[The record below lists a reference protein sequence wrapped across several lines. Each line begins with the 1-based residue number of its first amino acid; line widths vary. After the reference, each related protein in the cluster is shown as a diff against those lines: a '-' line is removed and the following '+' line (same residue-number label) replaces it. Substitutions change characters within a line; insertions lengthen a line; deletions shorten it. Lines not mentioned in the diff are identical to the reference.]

1 MIAFYGKNSPYSN
14 FHYVE
19 FDYKGYKVT
28 SSEQAFM
35 LEKALM
41 FDESMVEPILST
53 TNPMEIKKL
62 GRKVKNFDEKKW
74 NTVRYNIM
82 VDILC
87 AKFSVEPL
95 KSELYGTGDELMVE
109 ASPTDKIWGA
119 GLALGDPRLN
129 YPKYYPGKNL
139 LGHALMDARQK
150 LRSKQEQLDI
160 EGE

>member
-1 MIAFYGKNSPYSN
+1 MVKNSPYSN
-14 FHYVE
+14 FYYVE
-19 FDYKGYKVT
+19 FEYKGYKVT

-41 FDESMVEPILST
+41 FDKSMVERILST
-53 TNPMEIKKL
+53 TNPAEIKKL

-74 NTVRYNIM
+74 NEVRYDIM

-87 AKFSVEPL
+87 AKFSTEPL
-95 KSELYGTGDELMVE
+95 KTELLNTGIEFIVE

-129 YPKYYPGKNL
+129 YAKYYPDRNL
-139 LGHALMDARQK
+139 LGHALMDARAR
-150 LRSKQEQLDI
+150 LGDM
-160 EGE
+160 

>member
-1 MIAFYGKNSPYSN
+1 MITFYGKNSPYSN
-14 FHYVE
+14 FYYGE
-19 FDYKGYKVT
+19 FEYKGYKVT

-41 FDESMVEPILST
+41 FDKSMVERILST
-53 TNPMEIKKL
+53 TNSAEIKKL

-74 NTVRYNIM
+74 NEVRYDIM

-95 KSELYGTGDELMVE
+95 KLELVGTDDEFIVE

-129 YPKYYPGKNL
+129 YARYYPGRNL
-139 LGHALMDARQK
+139 LGHALMDARAR
-150 LRSKQEQLDI
+150 LGDM
-160 EGE
+160 

>member
-1 MIAFYGKNSPYSN
+1 MITFYGKNSPYSN
-14 FHYVE
+14 FYYVE
-19 FDYKGYKVT
+19 FEYKGYKVT

-41 FDESMVEPILST
+41 FDKSMVERILST
-53 TNPMEIKKL
+53 TNPAEIKKL

-74 NTVRYNIM
+74 NEVRYDIM

-87 AKFSVEPL
+87 AKFSTEPL
-95 KSELYGTGDELMVE
+95 KTELLDTGIEFIVE

-129 YPKYYPGKNL
+129 YAKYYPGRNL
-139 LGHALMDARQK
+139 LGHALMDARAR
-150 LRSKQEQLDI
+150 LGDM
-160 EGE
+160 

>member
-1 MIAFYGKNSPYSN
+1 MITFYGKNSHYSN
-14 FHYVE
+14 FYYVE

-41 FDESMVEPILST
+41 FDKSMVERILST
-53 TNPMEIKKL
+53 TNPVEIKKL

-74 NTVRYNIM
+74 NEARYDIM

-87 AKFSVEPL
+87 AKFSTEPL
-95 KSELYGTGDELMVE
+95 RTELLSTGIEFIVE

-129 YPKYYPGKNL
+129 YAKYYPGRNL
-139 LGHALMDARQK
+139 LGHALMDTRAR
-150 LRSKQEQLDI
+150 LGDM
-160 EGE
+160 

>member
-1 MIAFYGKNSPYSN
+1 MITFYGKNSPYSN
-14 FHYVE
+14 FYYVE

-41 FDESMVEPILST
+41 FDKSMVERILST
-53 TNPMEIKKL
+53 TNLAEIKKL

-74 NTVRYNIM
+74 NEVRYDIM

-87 AKFSVEPL
+87 AKFSIEPL
-95 KSELYGTGDELMVE
+95 KTELLNTGIEFIVE

-129 YPKYYPGKNL
+129 YAKYYPGRNL
-139 LGHALMDARQK
+139 LGHALMDARAR
-150 LRSKQEQLDI
+150 LGDM
-160 EGE
+160 

>member
-1 MIAFYGKNSPYSN
+1 MITFYGKNSPYSN
-14 FHYVE
+14 FYYVE

-41 FDESMVEPILST
+41 FDKSMVERILST
-53 TNPMEIKKL
+53 TNPAEIKKL

-74 NTVRYNIM
+74 IEVRYDIM

-87 AKFSVEPL
+87 AKFSIEPL
-95 KSELYGTGDELMVE
+95 KTELLNTGIEFIVE

-129 YPKYYPGKNL
+129 YAKYYPGRNL
-139 LGHALMDARQK
+139 LGHALMDARAR
-150 LRSKQEQLDI
+150 LGDM
-160 EGE
+160 

>member
-1 MIAFYGKNSPYSN
+1 MITFYGKNSPYSN
-14 FHYVE
+14 FYYVE

-41 FDESMVEPILST
+41 FDESMVERILST
-53 TNPMEIKKL
+53 TNPAEIKKL

-74 NTVRYNIM
+74 NKVRYDIM

-87 AKFSVEPL
+87 AKFSIEPL
-95 KSELYGTGDELMVE
+95 KSELLSTGIEFIVE

-129 YPKYYPGKNL
+129 YAKYYPGRNL
-139 LGHALMDARQK
+139 LGHALMDARAR
-150 LRSKQEQLDI
+150 LGDM
-160 EGE
+160 

>member
-1 MIAFYGKNSPYSN
+1 MITFYGKNSPYSN
-14 FHYVE
+14 FYYVE

-41 FDESMVEPILST
+41 FDKSMVKRILST
-53 TNPMEIKKL
+53 TNPAEIKKL
-62 GRKVKNFDEKKW
+62 GRKVKNFDEKKL
-74 NTVRYNIM
+74 NEVRYDIM

-87 AKFSVEPL
+87 AKFSIEPL
-95 KSELYGTGDELMVE
+95 KTELLNTGIEFIVE

-129 YPKYYPGKNL
+129 YAKYYPGRNL
-139 LGHALMDARQK
+139 LGHALMDARAR
-150 LRSKQEQLDI
+150 LGDM
-160 EGE
+160 

>member
-19 FDYKGYKVT
+19 FEYKGYKVT

-35 LEKALM
+35 LEKALL
-41 FDESMVEPILST
+41 FDESMVKPILAT
-53 TNPMEIKKL
+53 TNPMAIKKL
-62 GRKVKNFDEKKW
+62 GRKVKNFDNKKW
-74 NTVRYNIM
+74 DEVRYNIM
-82 VDILC
+82 VGILC

-95 KSELYGTGDELMVE
+95 KSELLGTGDEYIVE
-109 ASPTDKIWGA
+109 ASPSDKIWGA

-139 LGHALMDARQK
+139 LGQTLMDVRTRLRQ
-150 LRSKQEQLDI
+150 I
-160 EGE
+160 

>member
-1 MIAFYGKNSPYSN
+1 MITFYGKNSPYSN
-14 FHYVE
+14 FYYVE
-19 FDYKGYKVT
+19 FDYKGYNVT

-41 FDESMVEPILST
+41 FDKSMVERILST
-53 TNPMEIKKL
+53 TNPAEIKKL

-74 NTVRYNIM
+74 NEVRYDIM

-87 AKFSVEPL
+87 AKFSIEPL
-95 KSELYGTGDELMVE
+95 KTELLNTGIEFIVE

-129 YPKYYPGKNL
+129 YAKYYPGRNL
-139 LGHALMDARQK
+139 LGHALMDARAR
-150 LRSKQEQLDI
+150 LGDM
-160 EGE
+160 

>member
-1 MIAFYGKNSPYSN
+1 MITFYGKNSPYSN
-14 FHYVE
+14 FYYVE
-19 FDYKGYKVT
+19 FEYKGYKVT

-41 FDESMVEPILST
+41 FDKSMVERILST
-53 TNPMEIKKL
+53 TNPAEIKKL

-74 NTVRYNIM
+74 NEVRYDIM

-87 AKFSVEPL
+87 AKFSTEPL
-95 KSELYGTGDELMVE
+95 KTELLNTDIEFIVE

-129 YPKYYPGKNL
+129 YAKYYPGRNL
-139 LGHALMDARQK
+139 LGHALMDARAR
-150 LRSKQEQLDI
+150 LGDM
-160 EGE
+160 

>member
-19 FDYKGYKVT
+19 FNYKGYKVT

-41 FDESMVEPILST
+41 FDESMVKAILAT
-53 TNPMEIKKL
+53 TDPRTIKKL
-62 GRKVKNFDEKKW
+62 GRKVRNFNEKKW
-74 NTVRYNIM
+74 NKVRYDIM
-82 VDILC
+82 VDILL

-95 KSELYGTGDELMVE
+95 KSQLLSTGNE

-119 GLALGDPRLN
+119 GLALGDPRSN
-129 YPKYYPGKNL
+129 YPNYYPGQNL
-139 LGHALMDARQK
+139 LGKALMDARQK

>member
-1 MIAFYGKNSPYSN
+1 MITFYGKNSPYSN
-14 FHYVE
+14 FYYVE

-41 FDESMVEPILST
+41 FDKSMVERILST
-53 TNPMEIKKL
+53 TNPAEIKKL

-74 NTVRYNIM
+74 NEVRYDIM

-87 AKFSVEPL
+87 AKFSIEPL
-95 KSELYGTGDELMVE
+95 KTELLNTGIEFIVE

-129 YPKYYPGKNL
+129 YAKYYPGRNL
-139 LGHALMDARQK
+139 LGHALMDARAR
-150 LRSKQEQLDI
+150 LGDM
-160 EGE
+160 

>member
-1 MIAFYGKNSPYSN
+1 MITFYGKNSPYSN
-14 FHYVE
+14 FYYVGFE
-19 FDYKGYKVT
+19 YKGYKVT

-41 FDESMVEPILST
+41 FDKSMVERILST
-53 TNPMEIKKL
+53 TNPAEIKKL

-74 NTVRYNIM
+74 NEVRYDIM

-87 AKFSVEPL
+87 AKFSIEPL
-95 KSELYGTGDELMVE
+95 KTELLNTGIEFIVE

-129 YPKYYPGKNL
+129 YAKYYPGRNL
-139 LGHALMDARQK
+139 LGHALMDARAR
-150 LRSKQEQLDI
+150 LGDM
-160 EGE
+160 

>member
-1 MIAFYGKNSPYSN
+1 MITFYGKNSPYSN
-14 FHYVE
+14 FYYVE

-41 FDESMVEPILST
+41 FDKSMVERILST
-53 TNPMEIKKL
+53 TNPAEIKKL

-74 NTVRYNIM
+74 NEVRYDIM

-87 AKFSVEPL
+87 AKFSTEPL
-95 KSELYGTGDELMVE
+95 KTELLNTGIEFIVE

-129 YPKYYPGKNL
+129 YAKYYPGRNL
-139 LGHALMDARQK
+139 LGHVLMDARAR
-150 LRSKQEQLDI
+150 LGDM
-160 EGE
+160 

>member
-1 MIAFYGKNSPYSN
+1 MITFYGKNSPYSN
-14 FHYVE
+14 FYYVE
-19 FDYKGYKVT
+19 FEYKGYKVT

-41 FDESMVEPILST
+41 FDKSMVERILST
-53 TNPMEIKKL
+53 TNAAEIKKL

-74 NTVRYNIM
+74 NEVRYDIM

-87 AKFSVEPL
+87 AKFSTEPL
-95 KSELYGTGDELMVE
+95 KTELLNTVIEFIVE

-129 YPKYYPGKNL
+129 YAKYYPGRNL
-139 LGHALMDARQK
+139 LGHALMDARAR
-150 LRSKQEQLDI
+150 LGDM
-160 EGE
+160 

>member
-1 MIAFYGKNSPYSN
+1 MITFYGKNSPYSN
-14 FHYVE
+14 FYYAE

-35 LEKALM
+35 LEKALT
-41 FDESMVEPILST
+41 FDKSMVERILST
-53 TNPMEIKKL
+53 TNPAEIKKL

-74 NTVRYNIM
+74 NEVRYDIM

-95 KSELYGTGDELMVE
+95 KSELLGTDDEFIVE

-129 YPKYYPGKNL
+129 YPKYYPGRNL
-139 LGHALMDARQK
+139 LGHALMDSRAR
-150 LRSKQEQLDI
+150 LGDM
-160 EGE
+160 

>member
-1 MIAFYGKNSPYSN
+1 MITFYGKNSPYSN
-14 FHYVE
+14 FYYVE
-19 FDYKGYKVT
+19 FEYKGYKVT

-41 FDESMVEPILST
+41 FDKSMVERLLST
-53 TNPMEIKKL
+53 TNPAEIKKL

-74 NTVRYNIM
+74 NEVRYDIM

-87 AKFSVEPL
+87 AKFSIEPL
-95 KSELYGTGDELMVE
+95 KTELLNTGIEFIVE

-129 YPKYYPGKNL
+129 YAKYYPGRNL
-139 LGHALMDARQK
+139 LGHALMDARAR
-150 LRSKQEQLDI
+150 LGDM
-160 EGE
+160 

>member
-1 MIAFYGKNSPYSN
+1 MITFYGKNSPYSN
-14 FHYVE
+14 FYYVE

-41 FDESMVEPILST
+41 FDKSMVERILST
-53 TNPMEIKKL
+53 ANPAEIKKL

-74 NTVRYNIM
+74 NEVRYDIM

-87 AKFSVEPL
+87 AKFSTEPL
-95 KSELYGTGDELMVE
+95 KTELLNTGIEFIVE

-129 YPKYYPGKNL
+129 YAKYYPGRNL
-139 LGHALMDARQK
+139 LGHALMDARAR
-150 LRSKQEQLDI
+150 LIDV
-160 EGE
+160 

>member
-1 MIAFYGKNSPYSN
+1 MITFYGKNSPYSN
-14 FHYVE
+14 FYYVE

-41 FDESMVEPILST
+41 FDKSMVERILST
-53 TNPMEIKKL
+53 TNPAEIKKL

-74 NTVRYNIM
+74 NEVRYDIM

-87 AKFSVEPL
+87 AKFSIEPL
-95 KSELYGTGDELMVE
+95 KTELLNTGIEFIVE

-129 YPKYYPGKNL
+129 YAKYYPGRNL
-139 LGHALMDARQK
+139 LGHALIDARAR
-150 LRSKQEQLDI
+150 LGDM
-160 EGE
+160 

>member
-1 MIAFYGKNSPYSN
+1 MITFYGKNSPYSN
-14 FHYVE
+14 FYYVE

-35 LEKALM
+35 LEKALT
-41 FDESMVEPILST
+41 FDKSMVERILST
-53 TNPMEIKKL
+53 TNPAEIKKL

-74 NTVRYNIM
+74 NEVRYDIM

-87 AKFSVEPL
+87 AKFSIEPL
-95 KSELYGTGDELMVE
+95 KTELLNTGIEFIVE

-129 YPKYYPGKNL
+129 YAKYYPGRNL
-139 LGHALMDARQK
+139 LGHALMDARAR
-150 LRSKQEQLDI
+150 LGDM
-160 EGE
+160 

>member
-1 MIAFYGKNSPYSN
+1 MITFYGKNSPYSN
-14 FHYVE
+14 FYYVE

-41 FDESMVEPILST
+41 FDKSMVERILSA
-53 TNPMEIKKL
+53 TNPAEIKKL

-74 NTVRYNIM
+74 NEVRYDIM

-87 AKFSVEPL
+87 AKFSIEPL
-95 KSELYGTGDELMVE
+95 KTELLNTGIEFIVE

-119 GLALGDPRLN
+119 GLALGDPTLN
-129 YPKYYPGKNL
+129 YAKYYPGRNL
-139 LGHALMDARQK
+139 LGHALMDARAR
-150 LRSKQEQLDI
+150 LGDM
-160 EGE
+160 